1 MAVCVRAVFAAV
13 VLFTAH
19 LTLCVAQDVY
29 VTVQQGR
36 LRGAVET
43 SALGLPYASFRGV
56 PYAQPPVGELRFQAP
71 QPPASW
77 EGDRDALEQPS
88 SCAQNMGQRYEGS
101 EDCLYVNVF
110 VPYNASGPFPVLTWF
125 PGGAFKGGSSA
136 NVGPDLFLSQDIIV
150 VAVQPRVGA
159 MGLLSTGDDVI
170 PGNAGMKD
178 MVMALQWVQ
187 QNIAAFGGDPN
198 QVTIGGESSGG
209 CSASHLVLSPLAAGL
224 FRSAII
230 HSGEAAS
237 PWGIMPDPAAKAFRL
252 AEVLGFTANNTQE
265 LRDFLLTVDPQDL
278 VSHDDDIITPE
289 EEIRIQHLAWLP
301 VLEQDVEGA
310 FVTEWP
316 AESLKAGRFNKVP
329 VITGF
334 TSGDGLEL
342 IQQKLYLSDPAA
354 VQELSDN
361 FVLAVS
367 PILHLPT
374 AEERE
379 EAALKMRDFYFGHE
393 NITIDDAQAI
403 TDMCTDIYWGE
414 PADATVRAAS
424 NHSDAGPIYYH
435 LFDYRGPEI
444 GNGTYGTR
452 HASQSSMVFYTPTDG
467 VPDPNTTFGHLRLT
481 MLRLWSNFIKN
492 GTPCPEGEEF
502 IWEPFDNTNLYYV
515 HITDTVNL
523 EQAVFKERM
532 EFWQQNIPL

>member
-1 MAVCVRAVFAAV
+1 MVTTANNSRFLMD
-13 VLFTAH
+13 VLQ
-19 LTLCVAQDVY
+19 AQDVY

-77 EGDRDALEQPS
+77 DGDRDALEDPDPCPQVGMS
-88 SCAQNMGQRYEGS
+88 GGFQGN
-101 EDCLYVNVF
+101 EDCLYVNIY
-110 VPYNASGPFPVLTWF
+110 VPLNASGPFPVLTWF
-125 PGGAFKGGSSA
+125 PVGAFKSGSA
-136 NVGPDLFLSQDIIV
+136 ADTGPDIFLSLDIIV
-150 VAVQPRVGA
+150 VAVQPRVSA
-159 MGLLSTGDDVI
+159 MGLLSTGDEVI

-178 MVMALQWVQ
+178 MVMSLQWIQ

-209 CSASHLVLSPLAAGL
+209 CSVSHLVLSPLTAGL
-224 FRSAII
+224 FRAAII

-237 PWGIMPDPAAKAFRL
+237 PWGIMADPAAKAFRL

-301 VLEQDVEGA
+301 VLEQDVDGA

-342 IQQKLYLSDPAA
+342 IRQKLYLSDPAA

-361 FVLAVS
+361 FVQIVS

-414 PADATVRAAS
+414 PADATVRVAS

-435 LFDYRGPEI
+435 LFDYRGPEL
-444 GNGTYGTR
+444 GNGTYGTS
-452 HASQSSMVFYTPTDG
+452 HASQGFMMFYNERMG
-467 VPDPNTTFGHLRLT
+467 LPDPNTTFGQLRLA
-481 MLRLWSNFIKN
+481 MIRLWSNFIKY
-492 GTPCPEGEEF
+492 GTPSPEGEEF
-502 IWEPFDNTNLYYV
+502 IWEPFDNTNLYYA

-523 EQAVFKERM
+523 EQALFKERM

>member
-1 MAVCVRAVFAAV
+1 MD
-13 VLFTAH
+13 VLQ
-19 LTLCVAQDVY
+19 AQDVY

-77 EGDRDALEQPS
+77 EGDRDALEDPDPCPQAATEYG
-88 SCAQNMGQRYEGS
+88 CHRTNI
-101 EDCLYVNVF
+101 CWLI
-110 VPYNASGPFPVLTWF
+110 LTETR
-125 PGGAFKGGSSA
+125 GSSMF
-136 NVGPDLFLSQDIIV
+136 VFLT
-150 VAVQPRVGA
+150 
-159 MGLLSTGDDVI
+159 GLLRG
-170 PGNAGMKD
+170 
-178 MVMALQWVQ
+178 
-187 QNIAAFGGDPN
+187 
-198 QVTIGGESSGG
+198 
-209 CSASHLVLSPLAAGL
+209 
-224 FRSAII
+224 AII

-237 PWGIMPDPAAKAFRL
+237 PWGIMADPAAKAFRL

-278 VSHDDDIITPE
+278 VSYDDDIITPE
-289 EEIRIQHLAWLP
+289 VTPAVLYNKHPYRHLQGLLSISMKVSDNSLKNMMDYILSLLILLLPPLQEEIRIQHLVWLP

-342 IQQKLYLSDPAA
+342 ILQKLYLSDPAA

-435 LFDYRGPEI
+435 LFDYRGPEL
-444 GNGTYGTR
+444 GNGTYE
-452 HASQSSMVFYTPTDG
+452 
-467 VPDPNTTFGHLRLT
+467 
-481 MLRLWSNFIKN
+481 I
-492 GTPCPEGEEF
+492 
-502 IWEPFDNTNLYYV
+502 IWGPFDNTNLYYA

-523 EQAVFKERM
+523 EQALFKERM